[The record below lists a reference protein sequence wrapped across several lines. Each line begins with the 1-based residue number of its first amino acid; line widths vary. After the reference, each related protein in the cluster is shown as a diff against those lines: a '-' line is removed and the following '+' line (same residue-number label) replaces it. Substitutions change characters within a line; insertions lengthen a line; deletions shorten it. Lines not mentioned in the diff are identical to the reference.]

1 MSEKNERDLAL
12 ELLDQACDAED
23 RGELEEALRLFEE
36 CIQIK
41 PNNWYLWARK
51 ASALEDLGRIE
62 DSKAAYKE
70 SLHID
75 DKKAVTWVLLGSL
88 HYNQEHF
95 EDAAFCCR
103 QSNAL
108 EENSDTLTI
117 LAGAE
122 IQTGKIENAL
132 KHANRALELN
142 PGWDEAEAIRDRAL
156 RILAGGE

>member
-12 ELLDQACDAED
+12 ELLDQACDAD
-23 RGELEEALRLFEE
+23 DCGEHDKALTLFEE

-51 ASALEDLGRIE
+51 ASALEDLGRID
-62 DSKAAYKE
+62 DSKAAYKK

-75 DKKAVTWVLLGSL
+75 DKKAATWGLLGSL
-88 HYNQEHF
+88 YYNQEHF

-103 QSNAL
+103 HSNEL

-122 IQTGKIENAL
+122 IQTGDIESAL
-132 KHANRALELN
+132 KHAKRALELN

-156 RILAGGE
+156 SILEGGE